1 MRYAHIHVGG
11 RPAAE
16 MVVDAVCAKLRAS
29 WVHVLAQESV
39 PQYAWMVLKEEVH
52 SYLARR
58 RMTPQLGEAAMR
70 TAIQKLLL
78 HEMRDELQ
86 VISEE
91 IGLYTAI
98 SQLPER
104 QYDVI
109 VLRYL
114 LGREE
119 DEVAE
124 YLGIDAAT
132 VRSHVR
138 HARRSLAKTLHIPY
152 DETDR

>member
-1 MRYAHIHVGG
+1 MRYAHVHVGS

-16 MVVDAVCAKLRAS
+16 VVVDAVCARLRTS
-29 WVHVLAQESV
+29 WGYVLAQESV
-39 PQYAWMVLKEEVH
+39 PRYAWMILKEEVH
-52 SYLARR
+52 SYLERR
-58 RMTPQLGEAAMR
+58 GMTPQLGEAAMR

-86 VISEE
+86 VLSEE

-98 SQLPER
+98 GQLPER

-114 LGREE
+114 LGRNDEE
-119 DEVAE
+119 VSE
-124 YLGIDAAT
+124 YLGIDSAT
-132 VRSHVR
+132 VRSHAR
-138 HARRSLAKTLHIPY
+138 HARRSLAKALHIPY